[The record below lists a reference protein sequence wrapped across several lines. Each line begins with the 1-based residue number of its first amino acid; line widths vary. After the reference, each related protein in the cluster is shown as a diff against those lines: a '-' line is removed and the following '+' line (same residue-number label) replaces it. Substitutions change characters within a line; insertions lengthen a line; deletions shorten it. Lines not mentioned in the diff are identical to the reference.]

1 MAADTT
7 KKFGEVNY
15 MSNGMGIPAH
25 EYISYT
31 YDSSNN
37 VTLATYKL
45 GGASGTTVAT
55 VAYTY
60 DSSNNVTA
68 IDRTA

>member
-1 MAADTT
+1 
-7 KKFGEVNY
+7 
-15 MSNGMGIPAH
+15 MGIPAH
-25 EYISYT
+25 DYISYT

-37 VTLATYKL
+37 LTLATYKL